1 MSPAAFGF
9 EMSDKKSVEG
19 GTPTENADTTLKIL
33 SGTLK
38 GPKRNIVIMNAAAAL
53 YTAGKTESLMEGV
66 KLAENAI
73 DSGKAIEKLNQLIKL
88 TNGGTV

>member
-1 MSPAAFGF
+1 
-9 EMSDKKSVEG
+9 
-19 GTPTENADTTLKIL
+19 
-33 SGTLK
+33 
-38 GPKRNIVIMNAAAAL
+38 MNAAAAL

-73 DSGKAIEKLNQLIKL
+73 DSGKALEKLNQLIKL